1 MMALLILFV
10 LVYMAFLLKE
20 FVRAV
25 KAMIYDELQAQEM
38 AAQLKRT
45 QEELNLALGFINWQG
60 LDSAWTV
67 WKEGAGNDEIR

>member
-1 MMALLILFV
+1 MALLILFV
-10 LVYMAFLLKE
+10 LVYMAFLLRE
-20 FVRAV
+20 FVRGV
-25 KAMIYDELQAQEM
+25 KVMTYEELQAQEM

>member
-20 FVRAV
+20 FVRGV

>member
-10 LVYMAFLLKE
+10 LVYMAFLLRE
-20 FVRAV
+20 FVRGV
-25 KAMIYDELQAQEM
+25 RVMTYEELQAQEM

>member
-1 MMALLILFV
+1 MALLILFV

-20 FVRAV
+20 FVRGV

>member
-1 MMALLILFV
+1 MT
-10 LVYMAFLLKE
+10 YE
-20 FVRAV
+20 
-25 KAMIYDELQAQEM
+25 ELQAQEM

>member
-1 MMALLILFV
+1 MKALLILFV

-20 FVRAV
+20 FVRGV
-25 KAMIYDELQAQEM
+25 KAMTYDELQAQEM

>member
-20 FVRAV
+20 FMRGV

>member
-1 MMALLILFV
+1 MALLILFV

-20 FVRAV
+20 FMRGV

>member
-1 MMALLILFV
+1 MALLILFV

>member
-1 MMALLILFV
+1 MKALLILFV

-20 FVRAV
+20 FVRGV
-25 KAMIYDELQAQEM
+25 KAMTYDELQAQEM

-67 WKEGAGNDEIR
+67 WKEGAGND